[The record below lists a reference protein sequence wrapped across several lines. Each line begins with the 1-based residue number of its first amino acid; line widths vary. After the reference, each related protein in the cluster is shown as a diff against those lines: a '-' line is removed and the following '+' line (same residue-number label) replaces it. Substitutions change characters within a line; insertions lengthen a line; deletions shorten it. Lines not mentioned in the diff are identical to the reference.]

1 MNDMNIT
8 STKLFSPEN
17 FQTLKSLVRSFPND
31 FELGREV
38 RKAFKNDSFVKA
50 IGMANDQT
58 LGKEIRKNVVNFSN

>member
-1 MNDMNIT
+1 
-8 STKLFSPEN
+8 
-17 FQTLKSLVRSFPND
+17 LKSLVRSFPND

-50 IGMANDQT
+50 IGMSNDQT